1 VYEVVIEPWITLA
14 GRTSDFKIFQN
25 KSALVSCPLSGSA
38 SLLNFNPVFSKSSL
52 VGLDFE
58 GVCAR
63 LVCCVVPVLLPI
75 QTFTQASA
83 LSGADSLS

>member
-1 VYEVVIEPWITLA
+1 
-14 GRTSDFKIFQN
+14 
-25 KSALVSCPLSGSA
+25 
-38 SLLNFNPVFSKSSL
+38 

-75 QTFTQASA
+75 QAFAQAFA
-83 LSGADSLS
+83 LSGADSAC